1 MISLE
6 CIKLV
11 RTGQILRFT
20 IPNKLPMPADSTKKK
35 NSSKFT
41 IADLATEFDVTHRA
55 IRFYEDQGLLA
66 PERVGKNSQVR
77 MYSGSDRTRL
87 KLILRG
93 KRLGFS
99 LAEIKEILDINL
111 YNKPG
116 GSILQLERFIETL
129 TKHRHALEQQMED
142 LKVLLDELS
151 SHEMQCKKLLAD
163 KKAG

>member
-20 IPNKLPMPADSTKKK
+20 IPIKLPMPADSTKKK

-129 TKHRHALEQQMED
+129 AKHRHALEQQMED

>member
-1 MISLE
+1 
-6 CIKLV
+6 
-11 RTGQILRFT
+11 
-20 IPNKLPMPADSTKKK
+20 MPADSTKKK

-129 TKHRHALEQQMED
+129 AKHRHALEQQMED

>member
-1 MISLE
+1 MMSI
-6 CIKLV
+6 
-11 RTGQILRFT
+11 
-20 IPNKLPMPADSTKKK
+20 DSKTKK
-35 NSSKFT
+35 NSLSFS

-66 PERVGKNSQVR
+66 PERTGKNSQVR

-87 KLILRG
+87 RLILRG

-116 GSILQLERFIETL
+116 GSILQLERFIQTL
-129 TKHRHALEQQMED
+129 AKHREALEQQMED
-142 LKVLLDELS
+142 LNDQLNELA
-151 SHEMQCKKLLAD
+151 SHELQCKNILAN
-163 KKAG
+163 KKSG

>member
-1 MISLE
+1 MMS
-6 CIKLV
+6 
-11 RTGQILRFT
+11 
-20 IPNKLPMPADSTKKK
+20 NDSEKKK
-35 NSSKFT
+35 SSPKFT

-66 PERVGKNSQVR
+66 PERTGKNAQVR

-87 KLILRG
+87 RLILRG

-116 GSILQLERFIETL
+116 GSILQLERFIQTL
-129 TKHRHALEQQMED
+129 AKHREALEQQMED
-142 LKVLLDELS
+142 LNDQLNELA
-151 SHEMQCKKLLAD
+151 SHELQCKKLLAE
-163 KKAG
+163 KKTG